1 MPSDLPSLTSFLK
14 YHDQVSLVTGFA
26 LKMAQNFSTGGQTA
40 GVLLQTIPKAQQIAI
55 AKELIIKLRSQFD
68 DAAASVA
75 IELVS
80 GQDDATLQND
90 LLDVLRIRIESGF
103 PDSAASL
110 LKSSSNLSSRLMV
123 IAADFLAD
131 PKARLSKD
139 SNTDPTTQ
147 LPNKAEQDELSN
159 IDPDKQDPVNDIA
172 LQWLRYAKQNVS
184 TDRTT
189 EREDSL
195 FGSALR
201 FLNDTHRSTA
211 LAARDLVFSLISSK
225 TGQNNLDAVRE
236 SISSL
241 ISARDAKLQQ
251 TLGYALWMRLL
262 ASSDE
267 VDLSSIDLIED
278 SYWSPLL
285 SGLRNGD
292 AERRKMCLDILK
304 RSVALAIEQE
314 KPGAVASKDTG
325 ESSTFSFVEASLR
338 VHCAQGC
345 KCVPTNN

>member
-1 MPSDLPSLTSFLK
+1 M
-14 YHDQVSLVTGFA
+14 V
-26 LKMAQNFSTGGQTA
+26 QNFSTGAQTA
-40 GVLLQTIPKAQQIAI
+40 GVLLQTIPEAQQIAI
-55 AKELIIKLRSQFD
+55 AKELIARLSSQFD

-90 LLDVLRIRIESGF
+90 LLDVLKIRIESGF
-103 PDSAASL
+103 PDSVASL
-110 LKSSSNLSSRLMV
+110 LEAFSNLSSRLATA
-123 IAADFLAD
+123 AADFLVG
-131 PKARLSKD
+131 PKASTDL
-139 SNTDPTTQ
+139 TVDPTTQ
-147 LPNKAEQDELSN
+147 SSHKAEQDELSN
-159 IDPDKQDPVNDIA
+159 VDPDKQDPSNDLA
-172 LQWLRYAKQNVS
+172 LQWLRFAKQTVP
-184 TDRTT
+184 TDHTS

-195 FGSALR
+195 FASALK

-211 LAARDLVFSLISSK
+211 LAARDLVFSLLSSK
-225 TGQNNLDAVRE
+225 TGQNNLNAVRE

-267 VDLSSIDLIED
+267 VDLSSVNLNDH

-314 KPGAVASKDTG
+314 KPEAVARKDSG
-325 ESSTFSFVEASLR
+325 E
-338 VHCAQGC
+338 
-345 KCVPTNN
+345 

>member
-1 MPSDLPSLTSFLK
+1 M
-14 YHDQVSLVTGFA
+14 V
-26 LKMAQNFSTGGQTA
+26 QNFSTGAQTA
-40 GVLLQTIPKAQQIAI
+40 GVLLQTIPEAQQIAI
-55 AKELIIKLRSQFD
+55 AKELIARLRSRFD

-80 GQDDATLQND
+80 GQGDATLQDD
-90 LLDVLRIRIESGF
+90 LLDVLKTRIESGF
-103 PDSAASL
+103 PDSVASL
-110 LKSSSNLSSRLMV
+110 LKSFSNLSSRLLTA
-123 IAADFLAD
+123 AADFLAD
-131 PKARLSKD
+131 PKA
-139 SNTDPTTQ
+139 SNDLATDPTTQ
-147 LPNKAEQDELSN
+147 SSNKAEEDELSN
-159 IDPDKQDPVNDIA
+159 VDPDKQDPTNDLA
-172 LQWLRYAKQNVS
+172 LQWLRFAKQTVS
-184 TDRTT
+184 TDHAS

-201 FLNDTHRSTA
+201 FLNDTHKPTA
-211 LAARDLVFSLISSK
+211 LAARDLVFSLLSSK
-225 TGQNNLDAVRE
+225 TGQNNLDAVRN

-262 ASSDE
+262 ASSDD
-267 VDLSSIDLIED
+267 VDLSSIDLNDD

-314 KPGAVASKDTG
+314 KPGAVACKDSG
-325 ESSTFSFVEASLR
+325 KSSTSSCLKALLKSKCTR
-338 VHCAQGC
+338 SWI
-345 KCVPTNN
+345 CVPTID